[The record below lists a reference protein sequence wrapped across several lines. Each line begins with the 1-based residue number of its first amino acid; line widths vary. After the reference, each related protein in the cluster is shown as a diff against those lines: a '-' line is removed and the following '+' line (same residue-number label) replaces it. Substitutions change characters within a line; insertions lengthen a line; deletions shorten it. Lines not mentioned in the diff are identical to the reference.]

1 MTKSKI
7 ERLRLQYRPERI
19 TVLFVGEAPP
29 ASDTFFYRGN
39 SGLTNYMRDALGG
52 PKGDIEFLN
61 WFKARGWYLDDL
73 VTTPIDDLRDRRK
86 QCREAGASMAAR
98 IAEYQPAVIV
108 CLLKSISD
116 DVEIAASKAN
126 SKAPL
131 ILISPHLDIAVLLS
145 IQRSGSSAASG
156 RCSCFTLTTVGLGL
170 DVSGDGSI
178 LPRNFDIFGFFGSM
192 LPTNSGLPVL
202 PGECPAFEH

>member
-1 MTKSKI
+1 MMTEAEI

-29 ASDTFFYRGN
+29 ASDSFFYRGN

-73 VTTPIDDLRDRRK
+73 VTAPIEDVRGRRK
-86 QCREAGASMAAR
+86 KCRDARASLAAR
-98 IAEYQPAVIV
+98 IAEYQPAAIV
-108 CLLKSISD
+108 CLLKSICD

-126 SKAPL
+126 SKAAL
-131 ILISPHLDIAVLLS
+131 Y
-145 IQRSGSSAASG
+145 
-156 RCSCFTLTTVGLGL
+156 TVPFAGQGHQTKFN
-170 DVSGDGSI
+170 DEMKRI
-178 LPRNFDIFGFFGSM
+178 LPE
-192 LPTNSGLPVL
+192 LPVGSL
-202 PGECPAFEH
+202 P